1 MKKTLVLIIFLVF
14 MPLKTMAGSD
24 GENNLSNNKSE
35 PVKDCFE
42 GLNRGI
48 FAFNNAIDNVVFEPL
63 AKGYRKLPSPIRTG
77 TGNVLNNLSNLIT
90 IPNNIFQGQIGTA
103 GVNSMRL
110 VINTT
115 IGILGIFDPASSIG
129 LEKSGKE
136 DYGQTFGS
144 WGVGPGCYLVLPVL
158 GPSTVRDAAGSIVSF
173 YGGDPWYNI
182 TVKNDTH
189 YVDDF
194 EYYTSRVTTGV
205 DFRAK
210 NLDSLDN
217 LEKNSMDFYASVR
230 SLYIQDRRKK
240 ILNSDNITETQDDS
254 DWDEL
259 KSN

>member
-217 LEKNSMDFYASVR
+217 LEKNSMDFYASVK
-230 SLYIQDRRKK
+230 SLWLQDRQQK
-240 ILNSDNITETQDDS
+240 ILNSDASIDTISDD
-254 DWDEL
+254 DWEEIDT
-259 KSN
+259 N